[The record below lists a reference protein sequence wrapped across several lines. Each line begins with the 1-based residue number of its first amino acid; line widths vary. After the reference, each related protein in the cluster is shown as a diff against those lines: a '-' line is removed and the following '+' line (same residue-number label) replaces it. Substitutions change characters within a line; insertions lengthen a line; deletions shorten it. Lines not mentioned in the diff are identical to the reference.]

1 MWKGGQMAYYEW
13 FGVALTLYT

>member
-1 MWKGGQMAYYEW
+1 MAYYEW